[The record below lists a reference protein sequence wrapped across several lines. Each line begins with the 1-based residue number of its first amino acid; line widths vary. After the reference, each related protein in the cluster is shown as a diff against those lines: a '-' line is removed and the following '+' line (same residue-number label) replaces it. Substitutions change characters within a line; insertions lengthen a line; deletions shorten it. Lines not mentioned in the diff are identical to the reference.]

1 MQAAIELGS
10 KVGKV
15 ESKEKRDWR
24 GIQDQ
29 RMSWSRDEI
38 AAPATS
44 GGAIFLVQLGKI
56 VSKIILNL
64 KKINWY

>member
-29 RMSWSRDEI
+29 RMGWSRDEI

-44 GGAIFLVQLGKI
+44 GGAIF
-56 VSKIILNL
+56 
-64 KKINWY
+64 